1 MPRTT
6 SLAMAVAAVAA
17 LTACGSTTP
26 QPEAAAPPSTSA
38 APSPAPTKAATK
50 APTKAPTKT
59 PTKGPKLVNA
69 DVTALKYFA
78 IDFGVPVV
86 IVALAGDG
94 IEYHMRSRPDGSVD
108 FSGTADT
115 ESARMTLKVAKVRK
129 RTEENQNTIVIVSTP
144 VIAGSGPATCVT
156 DKRETILK
164 MEPCRPGD
172 ATQAWRLTPAGDS
185 GLFELTGA
193 HTAIRVDKGKIVKDS
208 DYSAFST
215 VAVSP

>member
-6 SLAMAVAAVAA
+6 RLAMAVAAVAV
-17 LTACGSTTP
+17 LTACGSSTP

-38 APSPAPTKAATK
+38 APSL
-50 APTKAPTKT
+50 APTKAPTTAPTKA
-59 PTKGPKLVNA
+59 PATKGPKLVNA
-69 DVTALKYFA
+69 DVTALKYFD

-86 IVALAGDG
+86 IVALAGEG

-115 ESARMTLKVAKVRK
+115 ESARMTLKAAKVRK
-129 RTEENQNTIVIVSTP
+129 RTEENQNTIVIVSSP
-144 VIAGSGPATCVT
+144 VIAASGPATCVT
-156 DKRETILK
+156 DEREAVLK

-193 HTAIRVDKGKIVKDS
+193 HTAVRVDKGKIVKES
-208 DYSAFST
+208 DWSAFST